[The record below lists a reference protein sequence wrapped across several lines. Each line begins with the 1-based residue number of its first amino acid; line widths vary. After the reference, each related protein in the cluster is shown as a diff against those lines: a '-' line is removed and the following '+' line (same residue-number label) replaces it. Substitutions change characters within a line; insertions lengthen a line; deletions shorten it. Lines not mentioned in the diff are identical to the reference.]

1 MLGHVALHL
10 VVVCSNPGS
19 EGVLFG
25 CALTTNVSSRAMTP
39 HTRLLEPLSSERVE
53 VRRHDLLAAPLP
65 GGAFDLGHARNLLM
79 HLPAGV
85 DALRRL
91 LAAVR
96 PGGWLA
102 LHEPDFN
109 AVGLSPTSPSWQRTW
124 SAFCDA
130 AVAGGWDPGYGARLV
145 SDIEALD
152 LVEVHAE
159 VISQN
164 SPGGAARARL
174 FAGTLERFRDRMLEL
189 GATEEDLEVAQ
200 RQLRDPR
207 VTFRAPTLTTAW
219 ALQPAAV
226 PQATKEDGGRAT
238 SVSRPPTETCDF
250 GRKSASEGG
259 AKR

>member
-1 MLGHVALHL
+1 MWSKLSIPSGP
-10 VVVCSNPGS
+10 S
-19 EGVLFG
+19 
-25 CALTTNVSSRAMTP
+25 TTRNGPSTP
-39 HTRLLEPLSSERVE
+39 
-53 VRRHDLLAAPLP
+53 RR
-65 GGAFDLGHARNLLM
+65 ARNNVFIAPSADCADARP
-79 HLPAGV
+79 HLPARV

-91 LAAVR
+91 FAAVR

-109 AVGLSPTSPSWQRTW
+109 AVGLSPTSASWQRTW

-159 VISQN
+159 VISHN
-164 SPGGAARARL
+164 SPGGAVRARL
-174 FAGTLERFRDRMLEL
+174 FAGTLERFWDRMLEL

-250 GRKSASEGG
+250 GRKSASEGRLG
-259 AKR
+259 GEPTPPGSMISRDRELGRR